1 MRTIVIGSGKGGV
14 GRSTITANLGLALA
28 ELGFSTLII
37 DGSLTSPTQALFFNL
52 ERVSIYLNDVLSN
65 DIEIEHAM
73 YDGPNENLKILPA
86 SLTIEEMRKTKPS
99 KLPQMVESKVE
110 GFDYVLID
118 APNGLRQETI
128 SVLKS
133 GEELIVITTP
143 EPTAI
148 SDSMKTKLTG
158 KFLKLEP
165 IGVILNKVE
174 GEEYELGREEISD
187 VLDLP
192 ILSVIP
198 KDDEVGRSLNEG
210 DLLLRKSPN
219 SPASRK
225 IKKLT
230 REISGRRRPIKASE
244 EGVAEKENI
253 GKYPNADAG
262 GPYSINAGEG
272 VKLEGSETSGS
283 DFDELFYSWRITD
296 DPTGK
301 AEIGNGNSKEPVFKA
316 PDVDSEEK
324 ITIEFSTES
333 GQGYEDNDTTFIK
346 IHPTA
351 EPGIMS
357 GFLKSVGIGD

>member
-52 ERVSIYLNDVLSN
+52 EKVSIYLNDVLSN
-65 DIEIEHAM
+65 DLQIEEAI
-73 YDGPNENLKILPA
+73 YDGPNDNLKILPA
-86 SLTIEEMRKTKPS
+86 SLTLEEMRKTRSS
-99 KLPQMVESKVE
+99 KLPQMLKRKVE
-110 GFDYVLID
+110 GYDYVIMD
-118 APNGLRQETI
+118 APSGLRQETI

-133 GEELIVITTP
+133 GDELIVITTP

-158 KFLKLEP
+158 EFLGLDP

-192 ILSVIP
+192 VLSVIP

-210 DLLLRKSPN
+210 DLLLKKSPK

-230 REISGRRRPIKASE
+230 RELSGRRKPIEAGE
-244 EGVAEKENI
+244 EVAETEETVN
-253 GKYPNADAG
+253 YPNANAG
-262 GPYSINAGEG
+262 GPYSMNAGEAM
-272 VKLEGSETSGS
+272 KLHGSEVGEF
-283 DFDELFYSWRITD
+283 DFDELFYSWRITE
-296 DPTGK
+296 DPTGNAK
-301 AEIGNGNSKEPVFKA
+301 IRNEDSREPVISVPEINK
-316 PDVDSEEK
+316 EER
-324 ITIEFSTES
+324 ITLEFSVEN
-333 GQGYEDNDTTFIK
+333 GQGYEDNDTTTIK
-346 IHPTA
+346 IHPVA
-351 EPGIMS
+351 ESGIMS
-357 GFLKSVGIGD
+357 GILDSVGLGE